1 MSSAPIPPSSSS
13 APSSHQNTTST
24 PPKQKSTLAVL
35 SLITLLLA
43 IAVAGFWGYTGST
56 SIGSGG
62 STDANL
68 FGLRRLLGAGGRAS
82 ASRGFV
88 ASTTSTT
95 TTPGGGSLSDRVT
108 KKNKK
113 LGEGGFEDRVT
124 MARTPVYF
132 LSHGGPNIMY
142 DHEHPAYHKL
152 GEIGKEITTKV
163 KPRAVVVFSAHWQA
177 GRDTIQVNTAEI
189 TDLIYDFYGFPSH
202 YYKEK
207 YPNVGSREVANKVL
221 DALSQAGIKGEG
233 VKRGL
238 DHGVWASFKCAFEP
252 EKNPLNVPVVQVSLF
267 KTEDPIQHYRLGQ
280 AVSRLRE
287 ENILIIVSGMAV
299 HNLRDMQFTWG
310 DPRPLPYTAS
320 FDEALKEAVTKA
332 PAEREQAM
340 ADLLKRPDA
349 RQAHPYFDHLLPIH
363 IGAGAAGDDVGR
375 RLWTLKEGSM
385 SWAQYRFGEIANS
398 TSSL

>member
-1 MSSAPIPPSSSS
+1 
-13 APSSHQNTTST
+13 
-24 PPKQKSTLAVL
+24 
-35 SLITLLLA
+35 
-43 IAVAGFWGYTGST
+43 
-56 SIGSGG
+56 
-62 STDANL
+62 
-68 FGLRRLLGAGGRAS
+68 
-82 ASRGFV
+82 
-88 ASTTSTT
+88 
-95 TTPGGGSLSDRVT
+95 
-108 KKNKK
+108 
-113 LGEGGFEDRVT
+113 

-152 GEIGKEITTKV
+152 SEIGKEITSKV

-177 GRDTIQVNTAEI
+177 GKDTIQVNTAEI
-189 TDLIYDFYGFPSH
+189 TNLIYDH

-221 DALSQAGIKGEG
+221 DALKQAGIKGEG

-267 KTEDPIQHYRLGQ
+267 NTEDPIQHYRLGQ
-280 AVSRLRE
+280 AVSKLRE

-349 RQAHPYFDHLLPIH
+349 RQAHPSFDHLLPIH

-385 SWAQYRFGEIANS
+385 SWAQYRFGDIANS